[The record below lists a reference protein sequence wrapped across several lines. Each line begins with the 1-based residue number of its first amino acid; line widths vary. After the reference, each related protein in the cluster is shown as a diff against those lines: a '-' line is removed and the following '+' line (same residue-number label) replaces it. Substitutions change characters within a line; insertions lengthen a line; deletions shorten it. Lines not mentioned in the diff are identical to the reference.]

1 MAKQKNDNKVNGW
14 SFRREVTLGTM
25 LHLAA
30 LLIMLAA
37 GWSNLQK
44 DLALIR
50 HELNQL
56 NSSNTRLQKHMEDL
70 NVQCREH
77 EYRLTTLEEE
87 KKS

>member
-1 MAKQKNDNKVNGW
+1 MTKQKNENKINGW
-14 SFRREVTLGTM
+14 CFRWEVTLGTL

-30 LLIMLAA
+30 LLIILAA

-56 NSSNTRLQKHMEDL
+56 NSSQAQLQKHMEEL
-70 NVQCREH
+70 SVQCREH
-77 EYRLTTLEEE
+77 EYRLTTLE
-87 KKS
+87 KG